1 MLYLHVIDTHDS
13 SIPTKSM
20 FIEDNEAYGIG
31 KLISINETDNLVIIN
46 EIGIDKEQRHKR
58 TMTIIHVFLNG
69 KEDIEYSEKLK
80 VKRKK

>member
-1 MLYLHVIDTHDS
+1 MLYLHVIDTHNVES
-13 SIPTKSM
+13 APKSM
-20 FIEDNEAYGIG
+20 FIEDAEAYKIG
-31 KLISINETDNLVIIN
+31 KLISQNEKDNLVIIN
-46 EIGIDKEQRHKR
+46 EIGIDKKQRHKR

>member
-1 MLYLHVIDTHDS
+1 MLYLHVIDTHDNPT
-13 SIPTKSM
+13 PTKSM
-20 FIEDNEAYGIG
+20 FIEDEEAYKIG
-31 KLISINETDNLVIIN
+31 KLISKNEKDNLVIIN
-46 EIGIDKEQRHKR
+46 EIGIDKKQRHKR